1 MSDNEAEILLK
12 VTGLQKHFPIR
23 KGLLKRQTGA
33 VRAVD
38 GIDFEVRAGETLG
51 VVGESGCGK
60 STMGRLITRLL
71 EPTGGTVEFQGR
83 DITHLG
89 VAGMRP
95 LRRDVQMIFQDP
107 YSSLNPRHTIG
118 TIVGAPF
125 RLQGVKPDGG
135 VKKEVQRLL
144 EVVGLNP
151 EHYNR
156 YPHEFSGGQRQ
167 RIGIARALAL
177 NPRLVVADEPVSAL
191 DVSIQAQV
199 VNLLDDLQQELGLT
213 YVIIAHDLSVV
224 RHVSDRI
231 AVMYL
236 GKIVE
241 LADRKALYES
251 PMHPYTKALM
261 SAVPIPDPRRRH
273 AKSERILLKGD
284 VPSPISPPSGCRFHT
299 RCWKATEICRNEE
312 PPLLELRPGSR
323 VACHHPENAPDQ
335 APGEEVLPS
344 AREAIEVVDATAK
357 SQQTAAVPGGKAPD
371 PAGTGGTGGTA
382 GAAGE
387 AGTASGGTAG
397 ARPAGP
403 APEGAE
409 AATGTAAPAADPAGT
424 APATDVPAAPAAG
437 DRDTDGARDE
447 GGTPGKA

>member
-1 MSDNEAEILLK
+1 MSDEKAVSKADTSGSPLTQDTAADGEILLK

-23 KGLLKRQTGA
+23 KGLLQRQTGA

-38 GIDFEVRAGETLG
+38 GIDFEVRKGETLG

-71 EPTGGTVEFQGR
+71 EPTGGTVEFQGK
-83 DITHLG
+83 DITHLKTG
-89 VAGMRP
+89 ELRP
-95 LRRDVQMIFQDP
+95 MRRDVQMIFQDP

-125 RLQGVKPDGG
+125 RLQGVQPEGG

-144 EVVGLNP
+144 SVVGLNP

-199 VNLLDDLQQELGLT
+199 VNLLDDLQEELGLT

-241 LADRKALYES
+241 LADRDKLYKS
-251 PMHPYTKALM
+251 PMHPYSKALL
-261 SAVPIPDPRRRH
+261 SAVPIPDPKRRGV
-273 AKSERILLKGD
+273 KSERILLKGD
-284 VPSPISPPSGCRFHT
+284 VPSPIAPPSGCRFHT
-299 RCWKATEICRNEE
+299 RCWKATEICKTTE
-312 PPLLELRPGSR
+312 PPLVELRAGQR
-323 VACHHPENAPDQ
+323 VACHHPENFEDQ
-335 APGEEVLPS
+335 QPQDTKLLSSAKEVLV
-344 AREAIEVVDATAK
+344 ENN
-357 SQQTAAVPGGKAPD
+357 TAAVEK
-371 PAGTGGTGGTA
+371 
-382 GAAGE
+382 
-387 AGTASGGTAG
+387 
-397 ARPAGP
+397 
-403 APEGAE
+403 
-409 AATGTAAPAADPAGT
+409 
-424 APATDVPAAPAAG
+424 
-437 DRDTDGARDE
+437 
-447 GGTPGKA
+447 